1 MTPDSASF
9 WTEAMTIWSSGGWL
23 MAPLLALTVFIY
35 YSGLELLLHLE
46 THFLIRSR
54 VHEMSDNQ
62 IAAKTRNGLKRLR
75 PLLHESAVNVDEVKR
90 HFGEV
95 RAEYLPQINR
105 RIRFLGVVIPIGPL
119 VGLLGTVTGMLST
132 FAGMAG
138 GQGSRFDNVIQG
150 ISEALITTQTGLVI
164 SIPALAH
171 LPRSQGRLPDPRRLQ
186 ARRVPRVI
194 ATAIA
199 TRFPGICMKER
210 RLIFAEESR
219 SNDINVSPLIDIVF
233 ILLIFFIV
241 TTVFVEETGVEV
253 QRPQS
258 ASAQDLEKNAILIA
272 VTAEGNVVYGGADI
286 GVRGVRGVVKRL
298 LKQKDQ
304 PVIVQADKRASVEL
318 YTRVH
323 DEAALAGATRIN
335 LATQN

>member
-164 SIPALAH
+164 SIPALA
-171 LPRSQGRLPDPRRLQ
+171 LLSLIIQKRNLLERCIARLERYNTCLILKVGCPIPAAFKPAAFPASSQ
-186 ARRVPRVI
+186 
-194 ATAIA
+194 
-199 TRFPGICMKER
+199 
-210 RLIFAEESR
+210 
-219 SNDINVSPLIDIVF
+219 
-233 ILLIFFIV
+233 
-241 TTVFVEETGVEV
+241 
-253 QRPQS
+253 PQS
-258 ASAQDLEKNAILIA
+258 
-272 VTAEGNVVYGGADI
+272 
-286 GVRGVRGVVKRL
+286 
-298 LKQKDQ
+298 Q
-304 PVIVQADKRASVEL
+304 PDSPAF
-318 YTRVH
+318 T
-323 DEAALAGATRIN
+323 
-335 LATQN
+335 

>member
-9 WTEAMTIWSSGGWL
+9 WAEAVAIWSSGGWL

-35 YSGLELLLHLE
+35 YSGLELLLRLE

-75 PLLHESAVNVDEVKR
+75 PLLHESAISVDEVKR

-138 GQGSRFDNVIQG
+138 GQGSRFDNVIHG

-164 SIPALAH
+164 SIPALVILSLIIQKRNLLERCIARLERYNTCLVLKVGCPIPAPIKAGQFS
-171 LPRSQGRLPDPRRLQ
+171 LPP
-186 ARRVPRVI
+186 
-194 ATAIA
+194 
-199 TRFPGICMKER
+199 E
-210 RLIFAEESR
+210 AE
-219 SNDINVSPLIDIVF
+219 P
-233 ILLIFFIV
+233 
-241 TTVFVEETGVEV
+241 
-253 QRPQS
+253 
-258 ASAQDLEKNAILIA
+258 
-272 VTAEGNVVYGGADI
+272 
-286 GVRGVRGVVKRL
+286 
-298 LKQKDQ
+298 
-304 PVIVQADKRASVEL
+304 
-318 YTRVH
+318 
-323 DEAALAGATRIN
+323 AGAT
-335 LATQN
+335 A